1 MTNVAKLFKG
11 NAGEVN
17 NIFDKVAEVTMNGS
31 EIA

>member
-1 MTNVAKLFKG
+1 MNNVAKLFKG
-11 NAGEVN
+11 NAGEVK